1 MSLTLAPLWQQSP
14 RPARWLVCA
23 TQAWPPLAVYLQ
35 KVFQKGH
42 VIGYFLWLL
51 QLRIWPKV
59 ETSQLK
65 KKSPTYGFIAGHGHE
80 TLLLDVGF
88 GGRVAATGMKP
99 SVVDAQHH
107 PVAETLATGHCA
119 LEERQ
124 HITMSLS
131 MLYHFSFRFQQ
142 IAPNQSD
149 KWIAWAAM
157 SIQQWKK
164 KKNTLNWTVQWKRSG
179 IIFKKKTNR
188 Q

>member
-1 MSLTLAPLWQQSP
+1 MSICVTHVGSSVTTVSSSSSMACLCHTGLASTGSVSAESFPEGTCYW
-14 RPARWLVCA
+14 VF
-23 TQAWPPLAVYLQ
+23 PLAASVKNLTQ
-35 KVFQKGH
+35 GGN
-42 VIGYFLWLL
+42 IT
-51 QLRIWPKV
+51 I
-59 ETSQLK
+59 K

-88 GGRVAATGMKP
+88 GGGVAATGMKP
-99 SVVDAQHH
+99 SIVDAQHH

-157 SIQQWKK
+157 SI
-164 KKNTLNWTVQWKRSG
+164 
-179 IIFKKKTNR
+179 
-188 Q
+188 